1 MPECKYYY
9 FIIDGKKYRPVPVYD
24 VKNTIAV
31 ESDENFIGK
40 TVEFINKPL
49 E

>member
-1 MPECKYYY
+1 MPEHNYYY
-9 FIIDGKKYRPVPVYD
+9 FIIDGKKYKPVPIYD
-24 VKNTIAV
+24 LKNAIAV
-31 ESDENFIGK
+31 ESDESFIGK